1 MAKLNGKD
9 IIGIITKGRL
19 VKLQKK
25 TITPTASAQ
34 TIKPDTGYDGLSEVT
49 INKYVSKSQT
59 KTVTPKIN
67 DQTITPDAG
76 YDGLSSVVVKK
87 APITSR
93 KTITPK
99 TTSQTINPNDGDIG
113 LEGVVVNGDSNL
125 VAGNIKKNVSIFGI
139 TGSLEAGMASFKQ
152 YLEKSFVEIK
162 EDDFGSVTS
171 LQDDLFKDFK
181 NLTTVKIPDTITS
194 IGTSAFKNCTKLSEI
209 VLPNGITAIPFDLFY
224 GCKSIKNIEL
234 PDSIETIG
242 EYAFH
247 GCSSLEQILL
257 PDDVTAIGMLAFYN
271 CTNLK
276 NVNIPSGL
284 TEISM
289 SMFYNCKSL
298 SSIIIPR
305 NITVID
311 HMAFSGCSGL
321 TSIVIPNS
329 VISLGD
335 DYAEEHFY
343 GCTGLTEVTFEENC
357 KITSFPKSMFWK
369 CSSLT
374 SMTIPSSVTKL
385 GVRSLAIGSSTNK
398 ATLTFLSATPPSFI
412 VEDTDNTPFG
422 WMPIGQP
429 QYSQSNISKIIVPK
443 GCGDTYKAAPGWSTY
458 VRDIIVEA
466 TE

>member
-9 IIGIITKGRL
+9 IIGVITKGRL

-25 TITPTASAQ
+25 TVTPTSSAQ
-34 TIKPDTGYDGLSEVT
+34 TIKPDAGYDGMSEV
-49 INKYVSKSQT
+49 ILNEYVSKPQS
-59 KTVTPKIN
+59 KTVVPKTV
-67 DQTITPDAG
+67 DQTITPDDG

-99 TTSQTINPNDGDIG
+99 STSQTINPNNGDIG

-125 VAGNIKKNVSIFGI
+125 IAGNIKKNVSIFGI

-152 YLEKSFVEIK
+152 YLNKSFVEIK

-171 LQDDLFKDFK
+171 LQDYLFEDFK
-181 NLTTVKIPDTITS
+181 NLTTVKIPDTVTS
-194 IGTSAFKNCTKLSEI
+194 IGSGVFKNCTKLSEI
-209 VLPNGITAIPFDLFY
+209 VLPNGITVISYNMFC

-234 PDSIETIG
+234 PDGIKTIG
-242 EYAFH
+242 AYAFQD
-247 GCSSLEQILL
+247 CSSLEQMVL
-257 PDDVTAIGMLAFYN
+257 PDDITAIGMLAFYK

-284 TEISM
+284 TEIST

-298 SSIIIPR
+298 SSIIIPS

-335 DYAEEHFY
+335 DYSEEHFY

-398 ATLTFLSATPPSFI
+398 ATLTFLSATPPSFV
-412 VEDTDNTPFG
+412 VEDTDDTPFG

-429 QYSQSNISKIIVPK
+429 QYSQSNITKIIVPK
-443 GCGDTYKAAPGWSTY
+443 GCGDTYKSAPGWSTY

>member
-25 TITPTASAQ
+25 TVTPTSSDQ
-34 TIKPDTGYDGLSEVT
+34 IVKPDT
-49 INKYVSKSQT
+49 
-59 KTVTPKIN
+59 
-67 DQTITPDAG
+67 G

-87 APITSR
+87 APITIK

-99 TTSQTINPNDGDIG
+99 NISQTINPNYGDIG

-125 VAGNIKKNVSIFGI
+125 IAGNIKKNVSIFGI

-152 YLEKSFVEIK
+152 YLNKSFVEIK

-171 LQDDLFKDFK
+171 LQDNLFEDFK

-194 IGTSAFKNCTKLSEI
+194 IGSSAFKNCTKLSEI
-209 VLPNGITAIPFDLFY
+209 VLPNGITVINYDLFY

-234 PDSIETIG
+234 PNSIETIG
-242 EYAFH
+242 AYAFY
-247 GCSSLEQILL
+247 GCSSLEQISL
-257 PDDVTAIGMLAFYN
+257 PDDITAIGMLAFYN

-298 SSIIIPR
+298 SSIIIPK
-305 NITVID
+305 NITVIN
-311 HMAFSGCSGL
+311 HMAFSGCRGL

-335 DYAEEHFY
+335 DSIEHFY

-357 KITSFPKSMFWK
+357 KITSFPEGMFWK

-385 GVRSLAIGSSTNK
+385 GVRSLAIGSPTNK

-422 WMPIGQP
+422 WIPIGQP
-429 QYSQSNISKIIVPK
+429 QYSQSYISKIIVPK

-458 VRDIIVEA
+458 VSDIIVEA
-466 TE
+466 TV